1 MRISADKD
9 NGNGWLLLRL
19 SVHDP
24 VMPFNMESNE
34 EGGVKK
40 IAADFYEFI
49 KNFDK
54 LNIEPFEKFIGIK

>member
-24 VMPFNMESNE
+24 VMPFNIESNE
-34 EGGVKK
+34 QGGVMK
-40 IAADFYEFI
+40 IAKAFYEFI
-49 KNFDK
+49 KNYSD
-54 LNIEPFEKFIGIK
+54 LDITPIENFIK

>member
-34 EGGVKK
+34 KGGVKK
-40 IAADFYEFI
+40 IAESFYEFI
-49 KNFDK
+49 KQFDELDLTPIK
-54 LNIEPFEKFIGIK
+54 KFLEE

>member
-9 NGNGWLLLRL
+9 NGNGWLILRL

-34 EGGVKK
+34 KGGVKK
-40 IAADFYEFI
+40 IAKSFYEFI
-49 KNFDK
+49 KQFDK
-54 LNIEPFEKFIGIK
+54 LDISPIENLLSE